1 MSHIESVY
9 ILMFVS
15 GLLGS
20 IGHCIGMCGP
30 VVAACS
36 LHIRRGHIFPHL
48 LYNLGRIA
56 TYSTI
61 GGIMG
66 LTGSFVGVAGSIEKF
81 QNMAMAVIGLAM
93 VLMGVS
99 MLGYLPGLKK
109 LEAKNPLSHLV
120 IRFVKLFPRDGGA
133 GVYFPLGLLMGFIP
147 CGLLYT
153 AFVAAAGAGV
163 DAPDQASGL
172 LRGLLMLFLF
182 GVGTMPA
189 LLVLGSAVSITGERL
204 RGWFYRASALA
215 MMLAGV
221 VFVWRAL
228 RL

>member
-56 TYSTI
+56 TYSAI

-66 LTGSFVGVAGSIEKF
+66 SIERF

-189 LLVLGSAVSITGERL
+189 LLVIGSVVSFTGERL

-221 VFVWRAL
+221 LFVWRAL